1 MVRFTDMKTPL
12 HSPHD
17 PLATIIDDAARA
29 VASLHT
35 VLPEIRAA
43 INLLLITLKRGGKV
57 LSAGNGGSAAEA
69 MHLAEELSGRYKIN
83 RRALPGI
90 SLCSDGTALTCIAND
105 FGFEHV
111 FSRQIEAFG
120 TSGDVLILFSTSG
133 NSPNLLQ
140 AIVQARSQNMQVISL
155 LGHGGGAIRSL
166 SDVEVIVP
174 QTASSHVQE
183 AHQVI
188 LHMMLEEID
197 TAFAPA

>member
-1 MVRFTDMKTPL
+1 MNSSSH
-12 HSPHD
+12 HS
-17 PLATIIDDAARA
+17 LETIIDDAARA

-35 VLPEIRAA
+35 ILPEIRTA
-43 INLLLITLKRGGKV
+43 IDLLITVLKRGGKV

-105 FGFEHV
+105 YGFENV
-111 FSRQIEAFG
+111 FARQIEAFG
-120 TSGDVLILFSTSG
+120 TPGDILVLFSTSG
-133 NSPNLLQ
+133 NSPNLQQ
-140 AIVQARSQNMQVISL
+140 AVRQAKSQNIHIISL
-155 LGHGGGAIRSL
+155 LGHDGGAIRSL
-166 SDVEVIVP
+166 SDVELIIP
-174 QTASSHVQE
+174 PTANSHVQE

-197 TAFAPA
+197 TAFAPG

>member
-1 MVRFTDMKTPL
+1 MNSPSQ
-12 HSPHD
+12 SPHD
-17 PLATIIDDAARA
+17 SLAAIIDDATRA

-35 VLPEIRAA
+35 ILPEIRAA
-43 INLLLITLKRGGKV
+43 IDLLIATLTRGGKV

-105 FGFEHV
+105 YGFEHV

-120 TSGDVLILFSTSG
+120 IAGDVLVLFSTSG

-140 AIVQARSQNMQVISL
+140 AILQAKKQHVQVISL

-166 SDVEVIVP
+166 SDVELIVP
-174 QTASSHVQE
+174 ETASSHVQE

-188 LHMMLEEID
+188 LHMMLEKID
-197 TAFAPA
+197 SAFAPE